1 MNELTAIIE
10 TTANG
15 IFDDNIS
22 QEMMTALEE
31 GELNG
36 NLWEK
41 IEEAGL
47 TKLLLD
53 EDSGGAGGD
62 WLDAEVVLRASGRH
76 RVPAPVGEA
85 IAAHWVMA
93 KAAMPV
99 PDKGVLTWAIG
110 KENNGQLTIHN
121 APWASQADHVLIWA
135 DNDKLYLFEK
145 LEGLTHC
152 KNIAGEPRASG
163 ELAIA
168 SSTYTAALPDSL
180 KNFDPQAL
188 GALVRAVQMS
198 GALDGALHMAVNY
211 ASERIQFGRTISK
224 FQAIQQQL
232 ALMSGHV
239 ASSVRAAGMGCEA
252 LARDP
257 ASAGFDIAVAKV
269 LNSEAVEVST
279 SIAHQVHAAIGI
291 TFEYKLNFFTRRLW
305 SWRDEYG
312 SDTFWAEKLG
322 AAVVEV
328 GGDALWGKITDHS
341 LQLNPRNLGPAETQ

>member
-15 IFDDNIS
+15 IFDDNVT
-22 QEMMTALEE
+22 QEMMVALEE
-31 GELNG
+31 GQLNRD
-36 NLWEK
+36 LWTK

-47 TKLLLD
+47 TRLLLD
-53 EDSGGAGGD
+53 EDAGGAGGD

-85 IAAHWVMA
+85 IAAHWLMA
-93 KAAMPV
+93 KAAIPI
-99 PDKGVLTWAIG
+99 PDKGVLTWTTAQ
-110 KENNGQLTIHN
+110 ESNGSLTIHN
-121 APWASQADHVLIWA
+121 APWASQADHVLVWA
-135 DNDKLYLFEK
+135 DNSQLYLFGK
-145 LEGLTHC
+145 ITGLSNS
-152 KNIAGEPRASG
+152 KNMAGEPRASG
-163 ELAIA
+163 VLA
-168 SSTYTAALPDSL
+168 TTAAIFTVSLPNIL

-239 ASSVRAAGMGCEA
+239 ASAVRAAGMGCEA

-257 ASAGFDIAVAKV
+257 ACAGFDIAVAKL
-269 LNSEAVEVST
+269 LNSEACEIST

-312 SDTFWAEKLG
+312 SDAFWAEQLG
-322 AAVVEV
+322 AAVVGV
-328 GGDALWGKITDHS
+328 GGEALWGKITDNS
-341 LQLNPRNLGPAETQ
+341 LRL

>member
-1 MNELTAIIE
+1 LACDRSNTLNELSAIIE

-15 IFDDNIS
+15 VFEDNIN
-22 QEMMTALEE
+22 QEMMAALEE
-31 GELNG
+31 GELNSG
-36 NLWEK
+36 LWAK

-47 TKLLLD
+47 TRLLLD
-53 EDSGGAGGD
+53 EDAGGAGGD

-85 IAAHWVMA
+85 IAAHWIMA
-93 KAAMPV
+93 KASMPI
-99 PDKGVLTWAIG
+99 PGEGVLTWATAQENGG
-110 KENNGQLTIHN
+110 KLTIHH
-121 APWASQADHVLIWA
+121 APWAAQADHVLIWA
-135 DNDKLYLFEK
+135 DNAKLYLFGK

-152 KNIAGEPRASG
+152 KNMAGEPRASG
-163 ELAIA
+163 ELAVTSAI
-168 SSTYTAALPDSL
+168 STTTIPDSL

-239 ASSVRAAGMGCEA
+239 ASAVRAAGIGCEA

-269 LNSEAVEVST
+269 LNSEAVEIST

-291 TFEYKLNFFTRRLW
+291 TFEYQLNFFTRRLW

-312 SDTFWAEKLG
+312 SDAMWAEKLG
-322 AAVVEV
+322 AAVVDI
-328 GGDALWGKITDHS
+328 GGEALWEKITDDS
-341 LQLNPRNLGPAETQ
+341 LRL